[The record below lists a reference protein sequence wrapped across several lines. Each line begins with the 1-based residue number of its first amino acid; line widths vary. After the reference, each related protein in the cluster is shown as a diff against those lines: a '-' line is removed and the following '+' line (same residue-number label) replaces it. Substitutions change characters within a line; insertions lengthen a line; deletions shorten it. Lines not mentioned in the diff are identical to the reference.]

1 MEKYYHQTDWS
12 GGQSDSDSFGGKGT
26 YAEAVGIDIHSN
38 PRFFQASQALVK
50 SFGSPVALPSYSL
63 KCSTGTT
70 YFFCND
76 GTVAERK
83 SDGSYGTVYKTSN
96 GTICGCGEH
105 NGYIYF
111 ASSGSMFR
119 VSTSAG
125 NWGAVEE
132 GWGTIQTSYYHQMV
146 KNGIYLFIL
155 NNDDIASID
164 DTTGG
169 GTLVQNGT
177 SDVTLTS
184 LPDNLQ
190 YTTMTNFGIDLIVGT
205 RDRAGIE
212 QCKLFRWDTASP
224 AWNSADDIPESMIN
238 GFITIDNYVLA
249 QGGNAGRLYYYN
261 GSTLEPFKKIKG
273 DYKNKSMTMN
283 PDSTCQFR
291 GLGLFGVSNL
301 SGNPCNQGVYTVGQ
315 YDRNYPMA
323 LNLDYVISH
332 GSIKDIEIGTLCSAG
347 TLLMVGWKAGTSYGI
362 DEISWGTKYASAYVK
377 TLAIGGNR
385 FLQKEFKNYN
395 IDYRTKPSGTD
406 IGLEYDVNYG
416 GSTGTITLDN
426 NQTSYYKMSADSSL
440 EAGVAQFKIKLTTSG
455 NSSPE
460 IEDFY
465 TSFNQREVL

>member
-1 MEKYYHQTDWS
+1 MPEKYFTQTDWS

-38 PRFFQASQALVK
+38 PRSFQASQSLTR
-50 SFGSPVALPSYSL
+50 SYGSIGGIPAYSL

-76 GTVAERK
+76 GTIARRTPA
-83 SDGSYGTVYKTSN
+83 GAYGTVYKIAG

-105 NGYIYF
+105 GGYIYW
-111 ASSGSMFR
+111 ASSGSVMR
-119 VSTSAG
+119 IATNSGDWSSVKD
-125 NWGAVEE
+125 NWGSLTA
-132 GWGTIQTSYYHQMV
+132 SPYHQMV

-155 NNDDIASID
+155 NDNNIASID

-169 GTLVQNGT
+169 GTLVLNGT
-177 SDVTLTS
+177 SDVTLTA

-190 YTTMTNFGIDLIVGT
+190 YTTLSNFGIDLIAGT

-224 AWNSADDIPESMIN
+224 AWNSADDIPESAIN

-261 GSTLEPFKKIKG
+261 GNTLEPFKKIKG
-273 DYKNKSMTMN
+273 DYNNKSMTMN

-291 GLGLFGVSNL
+291 GLGLMGISNI
-301 SGNPCNQGVYTVGQ
+301 SGNPCNQGVYSVGQ

-323 LNLDYVISH
+323 LNLEYAISH
-332 GSIKDIEIGTLCSAG
+332 GSIQDIEIGTLCSSG

-362 DEISWGTKYASAYVK
+362 DEINWGNKYASAYVK
-377 TLAIGGNR
+377 TLAVGGNR
-385 FLQKEFKNYN
+385 FNQKEFKNYN
-395 IDYRTKPSGTD
+395 IDYKSKPTGTD
-406 IGLEYDVNYG
+406 ITLNAYKNYG
-416 GSTGTITLDN
+416 TTANTITLDN
-426 NQTSYYKMSADSSL
+426 QSDYNKMSVDSSL
-440 EAGVAQFKIKLTTSG
+440 EAGVAQFKIGLTTSG

-460 IEDFY
+460 VEGFY
-465 TSFNQREVL
+465 CKWNERDL